1 MINPSNMKSA
11 RLFPALAA
19 VCAAAALGAS
29 MPAKAQVPRGACM
42 IADPTGTPLNVR
54 ATPGGRIVGALYN
67 GDFVVMQTTSRDGAG
82 RVWALVGGTDGSTHG
97 WVFREFIS
105 CRN

>member
-1 MINPSNMKSA
+1 MKFAKTSLA
-11 RLFPALAA
+11 GAALAF
-19 VCAAAALGAS
+19 ALLSVEAS
-29 MPAKAQVPRGACM
+29 AQVPRGTCL

-54 ATPGGRIVGALYN
+54 ASPGGRVVGNLYN
-67 GDFVVMQTTSRDGAG
+67 GDYVVMQRTTRDAG
-82 RVWALVGGTDGSTHG
+82 GRPWALVAGTDGSTHG

>member
-1 MINPSNMKSA
+1 MKLA
-11 RLFPALAA
+11 TCLFTGCALALA
-19 VCAAAALGAS
+19 FTAS
-29 MPAKAQVPRGACM
+29 QAQAQVPRGTCL

-54 ATPGGRIVGALYN
+54 ASPGGRVVGNLYN
-67 GDFVVMQTTSRDGAG
+67 GDYVVMRTTSRDAG
-82 RVWALVGGTDGSTHG
+82 GRPWALVGGTDGSTHG

>member
-1 MINPSNMKSA
+1 MKKHLVLIACSVLA
-11 RLFPALAA
+11 TATLALP
-19 VCAAAALGAS
+19 VNG
-29 MPAKAQVPRGACM
+29 QVPRGTCM

-54 ATPGGRIVGALYN
+54 ATPGGRIIGNLYN
-67 GDFVVMQTTSRDGAG
+67 GDFVVLRTTSRDANG
-82 RVWALVGGTDGSTHG
+82 RPWALVGGTDGSTHG

>member
-1 MINPSNMKSA
+1 MKKTTIALSA
-11 RLFPALAA
+11 GSFI
-19 VCAAAALGAS
+19 AAALLSFPGS
-29 MPAKAQVPRGACM
+29 AQVPRGTCM

-54 ATPGGRIVGALYN
+54 ATPGGPVVGSLYN
-67 GDFVVMQTTSRDGAG
+67 GDYVVMRTTSRDRNG
-82 RVWALVGGTDGSTHG
+82 RNWALVGGTDGSTHG

>member
-1 MINPSNMKSA
+1 MKKNMA
-11 RLFPALAA
+11 LLALGALAA
-19 VCAAAALGAS
+19 ALAS
-29 MPAKAQVPRGACM
+29 LPASAQVPRGTCM

-54 ATPGGRIVGALYN
+54 ATPGGPVVGNLYN
-67 GDFVVMQTTSRDGAG
+67 GDYVVMRTTSRDRNG
-82 RVWALVGGTDGSTHG
+82 RNWALVGGTDGSTHG